1 MKLDLMIQLGLRFF
15 LLRQVAQ
22 FHILNLRP
30 PFTIKGAGA
39 PLDG

>member
-15 LLRQVAQ
+15 LLRQVAL

-30 PFTIKGAGA
+30 PLLVRTQER
-39 PLDG
+39 P